1 MLKRSM
7 SLRSSAVSDYLKDFK
22 DKVLSVDSVKQCVE
36 RISEGRKLFLQDL
49 FRHHDKD
56 ASGFICRDELEHVLR
71 DLKVYDSDAS
81 LKAGVDTMMM
91 LFDKSGDNKISEE
104 EFIVMI
110 TFTCD
115 VPMSKKDLEKAF
127 KVFDTNGDGGVDAKG
142 LAMALS
148 CVGEKLL
155 SKKECEEIANLV
167 DKDKDGEVTVRS
179 RIFKQLST
187 LFLLFVQ

>member
-81 LKAGVDTMMM
+81 H
-91 LFDKSGDNKISEE
+91 KSISL
-104 EFIVMI
+104 
-110 TFTCD
+110 
-115 VPMSKKDLEKAF
+115 LEHLQNLQK
-127 KVFDTNGDGGVDAKG
+127 
-142 LAMALS
+142 
-148 CVGEKLL
+148 
-155 SKKECEEIANLV
+155 NLV
-167 DKDKDGEVTVRS
+167 STV
-179 RIFKQLST
+179 ILQKTIKNEKQKKFEDDFRLH
-187 LFLLFVQ
+187 